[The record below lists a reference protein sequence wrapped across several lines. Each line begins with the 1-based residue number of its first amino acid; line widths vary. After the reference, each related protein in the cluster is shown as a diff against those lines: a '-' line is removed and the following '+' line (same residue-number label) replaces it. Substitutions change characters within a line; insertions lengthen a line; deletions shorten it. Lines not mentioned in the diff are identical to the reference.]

1 MNKNLVSGPGD
12 FQAKVP
18 QLSVP
23 SDCVGA
29 GDWKTAR
36 AIPVLNGLRGKARKL

>member
-1 MNKNLVSGPGD
+1 MSKNLFSGPGD
-12 FQAKVP
+12 FQAKVL
-18 QLSVP
+18 QVTVP

-36 AIPVLNGLRGKARKL
+36 AIPVLNGLGGKARKL